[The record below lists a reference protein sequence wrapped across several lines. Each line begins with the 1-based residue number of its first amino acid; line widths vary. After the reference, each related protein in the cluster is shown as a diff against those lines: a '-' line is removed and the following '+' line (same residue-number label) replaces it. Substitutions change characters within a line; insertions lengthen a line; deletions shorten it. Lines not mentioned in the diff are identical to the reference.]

1 MNTSVM
7 NATIMNTTI
16 TNATDQNDT
25 LDYNA
30 SGYDEYAYIH
40 FTVASVVALCLCVF
54 GLVGNV
60 IVFWYLCFKIQ
71 RNKYTVYIIHLS
83 TADAFFIIFTGLLL
97 MVYINTFIGD
107 VPDFKGKES
116 LLLFIEIFYDTM
128 QYAGMYILTTISME
142 RCISVLFPI
151 WYQCNRPHNLS
162 SIMCTA
168 VWILASAESLL
179 ENLACTP
186 QAFEAQTT
194 ECTAVEAI
202 TFVLAIGICLPLMV
216 ISSLTL
222 LIKIQRT
229 IRLHYPPKLYIIIIT
244 AVLVFILS
252 VLPFNFLW
260 FLMYFRLV
268 STDLQ
273 TVGLFFATTYCTLLN
288 STINPYIYFIVGKKW
303 KQKSH
308 NSIQEALQRAF
319 REGEEENDDSKSTKT
334 NNTSSQSN
342 LTVAI

>member
-1 MNTSVM
+1 
-7 NATIMNTTI
+7 MNTTI
-16 TNATDQNDT
+16 TNATEGNDT

-30 SGYDEYAYIH
+30 SGHSDYSHIH
-40 FTVASVVALCLCVF
+40 FTIAAVVALCLCVF

-60 IVFWYLCFKIQ
+60 MVFWYLCFKIQ
-71 RNKYTVYIIHLS
+71 RNKYTIYIIHLS

-97 MVYINTFIGD
+97 MVSINTFIGQEIY
-107 VPDFKGKES
+107 FKGKEP

-128 QYAGMYILTTISME
+128 QYVGMYILTTISME
-142 RCISVLFPI
+142 RCISVLFPF
-151 WYQCNRPHNLS
+151 WYKCNRPHNLS
-162 SIMCTA
+162 RIICTV

-179 ENLACTP
+179 KNLACTP

-194 ECTAVEAI
+194 ECTTVEVL
-202 TFVLAIGICLPLMV
+202 TFVLPIGICLPLMV

-229 IRLHYPPKLYIIIIT
+229 IKQQYPPKLYIIITT

-252 VLPFNFLW
+252 VLPFNFLS
-260 FLMYFRLV
+260 FVMYFRLV

-319 REGEEENDDSKSTKT
+319 REGEEENDDSKSIRT
-334 NNTSSQSN
+334 NNTSSQTN